1 MDRVGPL
8 GLGVEMWQFLEQIE
22 SEEEDEEDERDQGE
36 ARESKSIAD
45 SPTFSLEP
53 QLFKHATGASRL
65 SLTRRGEDSDAR
77 RLSFYIPPSCESLS
91 NTDISTALKHAKKGK
106 GSREPSSSGVFEKNL
121 HKRSTGRSYF
131 FHRNIGKSFLVLRNL
146 IFPSSWHKNVIFW
159 IWQFQLSNK
168 S

>member
-1 MDRVGPL
+1 
-8 GLGVEMWQFLEQIE
+8 MWQFLEQIE

-53 QLFKHATGASRL
+53 QLFKHATGASRP

-77 RLSFYIPPSCESLS
+77 KLSFYIPPSCESFP
-91 NTDISTALKHAKKGK
+91 NTDIATAKHAKKGK
-106 GSREPSSSGVFEKNL
+106 GSREPSSAGVFEKNL

-131 FHRNIGKSFLVLRNL
+131 FHRNIGESFSVVLSGRNL
-146 IFPSSWHKNVIFW
+146 IFPSSSWHTNIIFR
-159 IWQFQLSNK
+159 IRQFQLSNK